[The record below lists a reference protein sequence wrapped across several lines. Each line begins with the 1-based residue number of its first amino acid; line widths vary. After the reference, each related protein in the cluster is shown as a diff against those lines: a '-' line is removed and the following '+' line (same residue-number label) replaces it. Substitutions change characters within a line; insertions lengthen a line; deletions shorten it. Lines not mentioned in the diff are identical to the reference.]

1 MAGKKNTRHN
11 IFKQQMYMILQEYLQ
26 NNIPFYFYPPLTLNS
41 QINLL
46 ENICKIQ
53 IEKKL
58 DEICRPDISLID
70 KNRNVLVA
78 IEIVDTHTPKNII
91 IQYYKEHNIA
101 LYQVNIRPYDNLTN
115 IEKISKHPNIW
126 TRDYFYNEVGC
137 KTFFEDVKKMREIQ
151 KSVKNKHSILYA
163 EKNKPMEKRIDDE
176 LKLIMKSSADDYNQG
191 IKGYGSYRDN
201 QFVKAV
207 QEMRIEQK
215 NYISTSSANSKR
227 LSHKREK
234 DVDELIEKFIETIH
248 PKPTQLCLEL

>member
-1 MAGKKNTRHN
+1 
-11 IFKQQMYMILQEYLQ
+11 
-26 NNIPFYFYPPLTLNS
+26 
-41 QINLL
+41 
-46 ENICKIQ
+46 
-53 IEKKL
+53 
-58 DEICRPDISLID
+58 
-70 KNRNVLVA
+70 
-78 IEIVDTHTPKNII
+78 
-91 IQYYKEHNIA
+91 
-101 LYQVNIRPYDNLTN
+101 
-115 IEKISKHPNIW
+115 
-126 TRDYFYNEVGC
+126 VGC